1 VNLREL
7 LTDESGDLP
16 GIESVIG
23 ADGEVTWTRGGRP
36 FAIVAADGSVAE
48 FALDPAVAD
57 AAARTPDVKPSAR
70 GAGWVA
76 FSPAV
81 LDDHGADRAAAWLAS
96 AHRRI
101 QPRN

>member
-1 VNLREL
+1 MNLRDL
-7 LTDESGDLP
+7 LEDEASDLP
-16 GIESVIG
+16 GIESTVG
-23 ADGEVTWTRGGRP
+23 PDGSVTWTRAGRP
-36 FAIVAADGSVAE
+36 FAVVAADGSIAE

-70 GAGWVA
+70 GVGWVA
-76 FSPAV
+76 FAPAV

-96 AHRRI
+96 AHRRT